1 MLLSSIYSFPKS
13 ADVTAHMFRAVAKV
27 ISSRIQRLR
36 SPDERLRNCSA
47 VSVRSG
53 ALLGWTIQDQKTML
67 PNFRV
72 NTLALTDNHASGFA
86 GTEAVAG
93 MFS

>member
-1 MLLSSIYSFPKS
+1 MLLSSIYSFQKS

-47 VSVRSG
+47 ASVQSG
-53 ALLGWTIQDQKTML
+53 ALS
-67 PNFRV
+67 V
-72 NTLALTDNHASGFA
+72 
-86 GTEAVAG
+86 
-93 MFS
+93 